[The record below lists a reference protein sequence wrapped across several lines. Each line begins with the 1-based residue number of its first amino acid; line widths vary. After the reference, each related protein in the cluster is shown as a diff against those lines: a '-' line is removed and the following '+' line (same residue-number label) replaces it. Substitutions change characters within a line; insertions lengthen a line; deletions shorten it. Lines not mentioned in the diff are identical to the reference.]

1 MILLL
6 LIWLFFLYVPSV
18 HKKVLCVAYLTDVN
32 RSGQDVWRHVTYKW
46 YPIRLWDKVKFH
58 SCIKTILH
66 FGEKSSQWRYLK
78 YYYMYCNKCLF
89 FMIWFSAI
97 HFQLAGCWI
106 GYSNH
111 QVVRGFEEW
120 GLCLCFLDLQS
131 VSESHVC
138 RLAWLASRTLQGLAL
153 NWHRLLRRLSEG
165 FGGPMCHLWSLL
177 I

>member
-1 MILLL
+1 MILSL
-6 LIWLFFLYVPSV
+6 LIWLSFYMFLVSI
-18 HKKVLCVAYLTDVN
+18 KEFLCVAYLTDVN

-97 HFQLAGCWI
+97 HFQLLVFVCLFVCLFVFFWGGRREKRQKRDEDLPWI
-106 GYSNH
+106 
-111 QVVRGFEEW
+111 
-120 GLCLCFLDLQS
+120 
-131 VSESHVC
+131 VS
-138 RLAWLASRTLQGLAL
+138 LAQ
-153 NWHRLLRRLSEG
+153 
-165 FGGPMCHLWSLL
+165 
-177 I
+177 